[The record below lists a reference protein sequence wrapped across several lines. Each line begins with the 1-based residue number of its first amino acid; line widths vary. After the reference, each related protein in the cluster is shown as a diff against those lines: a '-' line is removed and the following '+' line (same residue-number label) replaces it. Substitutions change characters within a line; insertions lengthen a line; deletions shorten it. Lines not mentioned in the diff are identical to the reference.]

1 MQKKDTERSRITFY
15 ERQPICLTLSQKNQ
29 VKNMIHALAKSIIND
44 IDYKKKTKL
53 ITKQPNT
60 YVQHRVSALSY
71 TKNGLNAGSTTQRI
85 SKKDWSQAIAK
96 CKQEVLSLPE
106 YVCLKTFLQKYTD
119 EHQKYFVVRL
129 SEHLVE
135 KHFERDLSKSISK
148 IKNTFIKDLEMK
160 PSTSYVVAE
169 VFGLQLKQPKIMLTE
184 KLQICRTT
192 KRDLEFEKPD
202 SFESIDYG
210 FYPESIFQFES
221 NAGIPV
227 RHMTKLV
234 IAALCLYK
242 VGAVKLGKL
251 VSYSDSIINHGRDKE
266 IPGTMEKRGWPI
278 TFTRTDCKKFPEF
291 WKKFQ
296 TFLSYKPH
304 EIFTRSYL
312 NIAYDRYYDSFMK
325 GEVDFRIA
333 NIIMCLEALLLDEN
347 QAITYKLQTRATR
360 LLSTL
365 GFDSCRIF
373 QDISL
378 AYSIRSAFVHGGV
391 MSKNEKKKLKDI
403 FRHEN
408 MAKEV
413 LLLRIQEYTRIIF
426 LIVLLCGKEKTK
438 LIRFLTMAQIDT
450 SSLKKFER
458 MINSVR
464 NYLNVAQTNKWQ
476 NSQYLVQK
484 LFDKIPIVNV
494 QNRQVEYVD
503 ESDLG
508 TTGKNRNKEGTT

>member
-1 MQKKDTERSRITFY
+1 MQKKDTQKSRITFY
-15 ERQPICLTLSQKNQ
+15 ERHPICLTPSQKNQ
-29 VKNMIHALAKSIIND
+29 VKSMIRELAKSVIND
-44 IDYKKKTKL
+44 INYKKKTKL

-60 YVQHRVSALSY
+60 YVQHRVNGLSY

-85 SKKDWSQAIAK
+85 SKNDWSQVIAK
-96 CKQEVLSLPE
+96 CKQEILSLPE

-119 EHQKYFVVRL
+119 EHQKHFVVRL
-129 SEHLVE
+129 SEYLVE
-135 KHFERDLSKSISK
+135 KHFEKNLSKSISK
-148 IKNTFIKDLEMK
+148 IQNTFIKDLEMK

-169 VFGLQLKQPKIMLTE
+169 VFGLQIKQPTIMLTK
-184 KLQICRTT
+184 KLQIRRTT

-202 SFESIDYG
+202 SFENIDHG
-210 FYPESIFQFES
+210 SYPESIFQFES
-221 NAGIPV
+221 TAGIPV

-242 VGAVKLGKL
+242 VGAVRLGKL
-251 VSYSDSIINHGRDKE
+251 VSYSDSIINPGRHQE

-278 TFTRTDCKKFPEF
+278 IFTRTDCKKFPEF

-296 TFLSYKPH
+296 TFLSYKSH

-325 GEVDFRIA
+325 GDVDFRIA
-333 NIIMCLEALLLDEN
+333 NIMMCLEALLLDGN
-347 QAITYKLQTRATR
+347 QEITYKLRTRAAR

-365 GFDSCRIF
+365 GFDSCRLL

-378 AYSIRSAFVHGGV
+378 TYSIRSAFVHGGTI
-391 MSKNEKKKLKDI
+391 SNNEKKKLKDI
-403 FRHEN
+403 FRYED

-413 LLLRIQEYTRIIF
+413 LLLQIQEYTRIIF

-438 LIRFLTMAQIDT
+438 LIHFLTMAQIDT

-458 MINSVR
+458 MINSIR
-464 NYLNVAQTNKWQ
+464 NHLNVAQTNKWQ

-484 LFDKIPIVNV
+484 LFDEIPIVNV
-494 QNRQVEYVD
+494 QNNQVEYVD
-503 ESDLG
+503 ESNLG
-508 TTGKNRNKEGTT
+508 TTGKNQNKE